1 MTRLGANVTTSHF
14 FLTYLLARL
23 TWAKMTRMRGSGFMM
38 AVWWIFTF
46 LFTFWWI
53 FPCRRAP
60 VSYSFYNCKKLPES
74 MCKGS
79 MNHD

>member
-1 MTRLGANVTTSHF
+1 MTRLGTNVTTSHF

-46 LFTFWWI
+46 LFTFWWFGGFFHAAGHQCPTRFTI
-53 FPCRRAP
+53 ARNFLSQCARVA
-60 VSYSFYNCKKLPES
+60 
-74 MCKGS
+74 
-79 MNHD
+79 